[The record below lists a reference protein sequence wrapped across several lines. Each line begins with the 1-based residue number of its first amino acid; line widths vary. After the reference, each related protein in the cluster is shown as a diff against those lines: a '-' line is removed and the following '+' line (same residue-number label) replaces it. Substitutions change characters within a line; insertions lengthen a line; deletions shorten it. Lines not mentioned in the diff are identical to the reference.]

1 MSNFQLEFRQNNEI
15 FNNWNFNWLNTSSSG
30 FLIELHVHDHRNG
43 ELRTTY
49 MTDFKENRDF
59 LSERGMREFL
69 SRILWPEETSVN
81 STRFF
86 PENGVQLFNHSTPGF
101 QFPISLDHLVHSVL
115 EIVWSIRSNPRNRHL
130 TVVPIQLN
138 LVIYQVRQFQF
149 LDDSFIFD
157 GVESFN
163 GRLMQQS
170 DDSLILQS
178 VEVVGLSKTKPAIQ
192 RLKEEKAEGSTDCS
206 ICLESVGVGEIV
218 ARMPCSH
225 LFHTR
230 CITRWLHK
238 KPSCPL
244 CRAPAC

>member
-1 MSNFQLEFRQNNEI
+1 MAA
-15 FNNWNFNWLNTSSSG
+15 SSQR
-30 FLIELHVHDHRNG
+30 IT
-43 ELRTTY
+43 TTY
-49 MTDFKENRDF
+49 SPQVAKAMPILRGIRLAIDSSLAPVVVESDVAIVVKWINGGLLQDLKGAWKDIRTLEWKWKRD
-59 LSERGMREFL
+59 G
-69 SRILWPEETSVN
+69 T
-81 STRFF
+81 
-86 PENGVQLFNHSTPGF
+86 
-101 QFPISLDHLVHSVL
+101 LVPSKM
-115 EIVWSIRSNPRNRHL
+115 
-130 TVVPIQLN
+130 
-138 LVIYQVRQFQF
+138 F
-149 LDDSFIFD
+149 LDGTIIFD
-157 GVESFN
+157 VSESFN
-163 GRLMQQS
+163 GRLMQRL

-178 VEVVGLSKTKPAIQ
+178 LEVVGLSKTKTVIQ